1 LHDIVSLLSG
11 AYATLEFDN
20 NKSAALH
27 LISLAKD
34 YSEDV
39 KETVDQ
45 MNAIHLQGKQQTN
58 ADDAPAKTKATRR
71 TKTAA

>member
-1 LHDIVSLLSG
+1 
-11 AYATLEFDN
+11 
-20 NKSAALH
+20 LH